1 MTGTA
6 IVVGLVLVFFALL
19 FTLPDRDRT
28 RVNLYNKL
36 QSLGVSARIEER
48 GHQAEQIS
56 RSRKAERWELRGHS
70 LGVIEITGGPI
81 RWVNVKR
88 YGADQEVWYGFEY
101 AIPDV
106 KVSDFPPVRLK
117 LVRSRKWG
125 FGVKDVWGLG
135 PVKEVWWNGKD
146 FGLGIIERLSR
157 DASIANAVQAA
168 PGTRTV
174 LTNLEIDVDKKHGY
188 WILTGDGVGKRDVLS
203 SDLWHTYKKIALHL
217 LAASRREGQFLSPS
231 PAAATAPDALPI
243 PAPAAFPSAT
253 TETGPS
259 TNASVPAKTPG
270 RHRPKCGSTFR
281 AGCGIGRNS

>member
-88 YGADQEVWYGFEY
+88 YGADHRTSK
-101 AIPDV
+101 PR
-106 KVSDFPPVRLK
+106 RLQ
-117 LVRSRKWG
+117 LTQYT
-125 FGVKDVWGLG
+125 L
-135 PVKEVWWNGKD
+135 
-146 FGLGIIERLSR
+146 L
-157 DASIANAVQAA
+157 
-168 PGTRTV
+168 PG
-174 LTNLEIDVDKKHGY
+174 
-188 WILTGDGVGKRDVLS
+188 
-203 SDLWHTYKKIALHL
+203 
-217 LAASRREGQFLSPS
+217 
-231 PAAATAPDALPI
+231 
-243 PAPAAFPSAT
+243 PAPYLLTS
-253 TETGPS
+253 
-259 TNASVPAKTPG
+259 K
-270 RHRPKCGSTFR
+270 
-281 AGCGIGRNS
+281 